1 VLPRDFLE
9 QYKYEL
15 GFITLQTNREYSM
28 SAIDRI
34 KSKAL
39 QARGVVP
46 RVIASVEADLDTVIA
61 AEPDLEKQKNEAFA
75 PHFSAIADTKIEL
88 AGIADALNLMSN
100 GGPPLLDSGHVAP
113 ASNPGSTNP
122 PLVEGATSSAPPS
135 SHQ

>member
-1 VLPRDFLE
+1 VLPRNFLE

-100 GGPPLLDSGHVAP
+100 GGPALDPLPVSAPVAP
-113 ASNPGSTNP
+113 TSGGPVS
-122 PLVEGATSSAPPS
+122 PLAEGVAPPS
-135 SHQ
+135 H